1 MRKKVI
7 IISIIIIGCIV
18 GILVAIRITKDDNK
32 NSYNEEWLNEE
43 IEKEINIDSIEEPS
57 KEILEENIEID
68 EIEKNESLSSE
79 NIQNEIKDNKEEK
92 ATVTSNTSTNIK
104 QEVKENEQ
112 TVIKENVNKNQ
123 EKVIANDKNEI
134 PKSEENKSQQIK
146 EETIQKNIESKN
158 DEKVVSKYYQINEVM
173 IEKIK
178 NTIEKNVTDDMKK
191 YGYSIVV
198 DSSIKEKTNQF
209 TFTENRVKAAIT
221 NRFGTI
227 RIYAED
233 YYVDGQLIMT
243 ECYIF

>member
-1 MRKKVI
+1 M
-7 IISIIIIGCIV
+7 
-18 GILVAIRITKDDNK
+18 
-32 NSYNEEWLNEE
+32 
-43 IEKEINIDSIEEPS
+43 
-57 KEILEENIEID
+57 EENIEID

-123 EKVIANDKNEI
+123 EKVIDNDKNEI

-146 EETIQKNIESKN
+146 EETIQKDIESKN

>member
-32 NSYNEEWLNEE
+32 ISYNEEWLNEE

-57 KEILEENIEID
+57 KEILEENIEFD

-123 EKVIANDKNEI
+123 EKVIDNDKNEI

-146 EETIQKNIESKN
+146 EETIQKDIESKN

>member
-32 NSYNEEWLNEE
+32 ISYNEEWLNEE

-123 EKVIANDKNEI
+123 EKVIDNDKNEI
-134 PKSEENKSQQIK
+134 PKSE
-146 EETIQKNIESKN
+146 
-158 DEKVVSKYYQINEVM
+158 
-173 IEKIK
+173 
-178 NTIEKNVTDDMKK
+178 
-191 YGYSIVV
+191 
-198 DSSIKEKTNQF
+198 
-209 TFTENRVKAAIT
+209 
-221 NRFGTI
+221 
-227 RIYAED
+227 
-233 YYVDGQLIMT
+233 
-243 ECYIF
+243 

>member
-32 NSYNEEWLNEE
+32 ISYNEEWLNEE

-123 EKVIANDKNEI
+123 EKVIDNDKNEI

-146 EETIQKNIESKN
+146 EETIQKDIESKN

>member
-32 NSYNEEWLNEE
+32 ISYNEEWLNEE

-123 EKVIANDKNEI
+123 EKVIDNDKNEI

-146 EETIQKNIESKN
+146 EETIQKDIESKN

-198 DSSIKEKTNQF
+198 DSSIMEKTNQF

>member
-32 NSYNEEWLNEE
+32 ISYNEEWLNEE

-123 EKVIANDKNEI
+123 EKVIDNDKNEI

-158 DEKVVSKYYQINEVM
+158 DEKVASKYYQINEAM